1 MAEWGAGGV
10 KKRERQLLEHFRR
23 LPTAQAD
30 LLLEFAEF
38 LAGRHGR
45 RAAVP
50 ATPLDIPRPA
60 EESVIAAVRRLG
72 KTYPMLDKDRMLNAT
87 SGLVAQHLMQGRD
100 AREVIDELEALFAEQ
115 YRQQC
120 QEDIVDA

>member
-1 MAEWGAGGV
+1 M
-10 KKRERQLLEHFRR
+10 KKRERQLLEHFRC
-23 LPTAQAD
+23 LPDAQAD
-30 LLLEFAEF
+30 LLLEFAAF
-38 LAGRHGR
+38 LAGRHAR
-45 RAAVP
+45 QAEVP

-115 YRQQC
+115 YRLQC
-120 QEDIVDA
+120 QEDAAGA

>member
-1 MAEWGAGGV
+1 M

-23 LPTAQAD
+23 LPDGQAE

-38 LAGRHGR
+38 LAGRHSR
-45 RAAVP
+45 QAATP
-50 ATPLDIPRPA
+50 TMPLDIPRPA
-60 EESVIAAVRRLG
+60 EESVIAAVRQLG

-100 AREVIDELEALFAEQ
+100 AREVIDELETLFAEQ
-115 YRQQC
+115 YRLQC
-120 QEDIVDA
+120 QEEVTDA